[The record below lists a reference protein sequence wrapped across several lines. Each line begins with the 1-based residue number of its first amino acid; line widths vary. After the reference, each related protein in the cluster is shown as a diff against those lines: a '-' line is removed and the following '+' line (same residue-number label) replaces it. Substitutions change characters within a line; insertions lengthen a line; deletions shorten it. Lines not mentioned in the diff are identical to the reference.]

1 MIEPQVETT
10 RLDRGPGSTEPAP
23 VVRLSGVTLHY
34 GKTLALDGINLD
46 VPAGKMVGLI
56 GPDGVGKSSTFAL
69 IAGAHA
75 IQDGRVEVLGGD
87 MSDREHR
94 FAVCPR
100 IAYMPQGLGKNLYPT
115 LSVFENSDFFARLF
129 GYDRSERERRIGELL
144 QATALAP
151 FPDRPAG
158 KLSGGM
164 KQKLGL
170 CCSLIHDPDLLI
182 LDEPTTGV
190 DPLSR
195 RQFWE
200 LIDRIRAAR
209 PGMSVMV
216 ATAYMEEAMRY
227 DWLVAM
233 YGGKV
238 LATGSPQELIQKAG
252 VATLEEAFIGLLPPE
267 ERAGHKPVEISPRKE
282 GEAAEIA
289 IEARDLSKHF
299 GDFVAVDHVN
309 FKISRGE
316 IFGFLGANG
325 CGKSTTMRMLT
336 GLLPPTEGEAL
347 LFGRQLDPNDLATR
361 RRVGYM
367 SQAFSLYS
375 ELTVQ
380 QNLEL
385 HAKLFS
391 LPKDKIPS
399 RVNEMAQ
406 RFGLTEVMDALPDS
420 LPLGVRQRLQLSVA
434 MIHGPDLLVLDEPT
448 SGVDPVARDS
458 FWQSIIDLSRND
470 QVTIFITTHFMNEA
484 MRCDRI
490 SLMNAGRVLVSDT
503 PANVIKNRGS
513 ATLEEAFISYLE
525 EDQKARQKTV
535 PAPTAPPTPAA
546 AVAPAPEHPVTPGKR
561 QWLNLGRMFSYA
573 LREGMELRRD
583 PIRLTM
589 AILGSVILF
598 FTIGYG
604 LSLDVEHLPFAVLDR
619 DQTTVSEDYILNI
632 AGTTRYF
639 VQHRPIR
646 DYDDLER
653 RMRSGELALAIE
665 IPPQFGQDVAGGKPV
680 SSGAW
685 VDGSMPLRGETIRG
699 DVEGM
704 HLLWLK
710 TRAAE
715 KLTSMVPPGLF
726 SIENRFRYNPDVDSL
741 VAMVPGT
748 IALLLLLIPA
758 ILSTLSVVREKE
770 MGSIVNLYVT
780 PVTKLEFLL
789 GKQIPYV
796 ILAMISYLLLV
807 IFAVTVFGVPLKGGF
822 FTLTLGALVYVTV
835 AIAFGMLI
843 STQMQT
849 QVAALFATTV
859 FTLIPAVNYSG
870 LIDAVSSLEG
880 MGALIS
886 KIYPTTYFLTII
898 RGTFNKAL
906 YLPGLYDAFIP
917 LVITIPVLIG
927 LTAIFLKKQER

>member
-1 MIEPQVETT
+1 MKA
-10 RLDRGPGSTEPAP
+10 GGAHPAP
-23 VVRLSGVTLHY
+23 VVRLSDVTLHY
-34 GKTLALDGINLD
+34 GKTLALNGINLE

-69 IAGAHA
+69 IAGAHV
-75 IQDGRVEVLGGD
+75 IQSGKVEVLGGD
-87 MSDREHR
+87 MADREHR
-94 FAVCPR
+94 LAVCPR

-129 GYDRSERERRIGELL
+129 GYDRQERERRIDELL

-200 LIDRIRAAR
+200 LIDKIRAAR

-233 YGGKV
+233 YAGKV

-252 VATLEEAFIGLLPPE
+252 VTTLEEAFIELLPPE
-267 ERAGHKPVEISPRKE
+267 ERAGHKPVQISPRKG
-282 GEAAEIA
+282 GEAEEIA

-299 GDFVAVDHVN
+299 GDFVAVDLVN

-336 GLLPPTEGEAL
+336 GLLPPTEGQAL

-367 SQAFSLYS
+367 SQAFSLYT

-399 RVNEMAQ
+399 RVQEMAQ
-406 RFGLTEVMDALPDS
+406 RFGLTEIMDALPDS
-420 LPLGVRQRLQLSVA
+420 LPLGVRQRLQLAVA

-525 EDQKARQKTV
+525 EDQKARETRLPAIPP
-535 PAPTAPPTPAA
+535 PAPTEAE
-546 AVAPAPEHPVTPGKR
+546 APALEHLATAGRR
-561 QWLNLGRMFSYA
+561 QWLNLGRLISYA
-573 LREGMELRRD
+573 HREGLELRRD
-583 PIRLTM
+583 PIRLTL
-589 AILGSVILF
+589 ALLGSVVLF

-604 LSLDVEHLPFAVLDR
+604 LNLDVEHLSFAVLDR
-619 DQTTVSEDYILNI
+619 DQTTVSNDYTLNI

-646 DYDDLER
+646 DYDELER

-665 IPPQFGQDVAGGKPV
+665 IPPQFGQDVSGGKRASV
-680 SSGAW
+680 GAW
-685 VDGSMPLRGETIRG
+685 VDGAMPLRGEDIRG
-699 DVEGM
+699 YAEGM
-704 HLLWLK
+704 HQLWLK
-710 TRAAE
+710 TRATE
-715 KLTSMVPPGLF
+715 KLTSGRTSGMRPGLF
-726 SIENRFRYNPDVDSL
+726 TIENRFRYNPDVNSL

-748 IALLLLLIPA
+748 IALLLILIPA
-758 ILSTLSVVREKE
+758 VLSALSVVREKE

-789 GKQIPYV
+789 GKQLPYV
-796 ILAMISYLLLV
+796 LLAMISYLLLV
-807 IFAVTVFGVPLKGGF
+807 LCAVTVFGVPLKGDF
-822 FTLTLGALVYVTV
+822 FTLTLGALLYVTV
-835 AIAFGMLI
+835 AISFGMLI
-843 STQMQT
+843 STFVSS

-906 YLPGLYDAFIP
+906 SFSGLYDSFIP
-917 LVITIPVLIG
+917 LIIAIPVLIV
-927 LTAIFLKKQER
+927 LTNLFLKKQES

>member
-1 MIEPQVETT
+1 MAA
-10 RLDRGPGSTEPAP
+10 GGASPGP
-23 VVRLSGVTLHY
+23 VVRLSDVTLHY
-34 GKTLALDGINLD
+34 GKTLALNGINLD

-69 IAGAHA
+69 IAGAHV
-75 IQDGRVEVLGGD
+75 IQSGRVEVLGGD
-87 MSDREHR
+87 MADAEHR
-94 FAVCPR
+94 LAVCPR
-100 IAYMPQGLGKNLYPT
+100 IAYMPQGLGRNLYPT

-129 GYDRSERERRIGELL
+129 GYDRQERERRIDELL

-170 CCSLIHDPDLLI
+170 CCALIHDPDLLI

-216 ATAYMEEAMRY
+216 ATAYMEEAMQY

-252 VATLEEAFIGLLPPE
+252 VTTLEEAFIDLLPPE
-267 ERAGHKPVEISPRKE
+267 ERAGHKPVQITPRKE
-282 GEAAEIA
+282 GEGAEIA
-289 IEARDLSKHF
+289 IEAINLTKHF

-309 FKISRGE
+309 FKIGRGE

-336 GLLPPTEGEAL
+336 GLLPPTEGQAL

-367 SQAFSLYS
+367 SQAFSLYT

-391 LPKDKIPS
+391 LPSDKIPS
-399 RVNEMAQ
+399 RVDEMAK
-406 RFGLTEVMDALPDS
+406 RFGLTELMEALPDS
-420 LPLGVRQRLQLSVA
+420 LPLGVRQRLQLAVA
-434 MIHGPDLLVLDEPT
+434 LIHGPDLLVLDEPT

-525 EDQKARQKTV
+525 EDQKAREKTV
-535 PAPTAPPTPAA
+535 PAPPPPAPAA
-546 AVAPAPEHPVTPGKR
+546 AAAPTLEHLVTAGKR
-561 QWLNLGRMFSYA
+561 QWLNLGRLISYA
-573 LREGMELRRD
+573 HREGLELRRD
-583 PIRLTM
+583 PIRLTL
-589 AILGSVILF
+589 ALLGSVILF

-604 LSLDVEHLPFAVLDR
+604 LNLDVEHLSFAVLDR
-619 DQTTVSEDYILNI
+619 DQTTVSDDYTLNI

-653 RMRSGELALAIE
+653 RLRSGELALAIE
-665 IPPQFGQDVAGGKPV
+665 IPPQFGQDVSGGKPV
-680 SSGAW
+680 SVGAW
-685 VDGSMPLRGETIRG
+685 VDGAMPLRGEDIRG
-699 DVEGM
+699 YVEGM
-704 HLLWLK
+704 HQLWLK
-710 TRAAE
+710 TRATE
-715 KLTSMVPPGLF
+715 KLTSGRTSGMRPGLF
-726 SIENRFRYNPDVDSL
+726 TIENRFRYNPDVDSL

-748 IALLLLLIPA
+748 IALLLILIPA
-758 ILSTLSVVREKE
+758 VLSALSVVREKE

-789 GKQIPYV
+789 GKQLPYV
-796 ILAMISYLLLV
+796 STGNDQLPAAGALCGRRLRRSPEGRLFHPDARSLAVCHRRHLFRHADLHLCEQS
-807 IFAVTVFGVPLKGGF
+807 GGGPVRHDRLHLD
-822 FTLTLGALVYVTV
+822 TGSELLGADRCGVVPGGDGGADQQDL
-835 AIAFGMLI
+835 
-843 STQMQT
+843 SHH
-849 QVAALFATTV
+849 V
-859 FTLIPAVNYSG
+859 FPEHYSG
-870 LIDAVSSLEG
+870 HL
-880 MGALIS
+880 
-886 KIYPTTYFLTII
+886 
-898 RGTFNKAL
+898 
-906 YLPGLYDAFIP
+906 
-917 LVITIPVLIG
+917 
-927 LTAIFLKKQER
+927 